1 MPPVGPERGS
11 FPILTPE
18 ESAMDIPLI
27 LYIFVCIALSFI
39 IKGLVGFG
47 DPLLYTPLLS
57 VFLPNSTITPGLL
70 PVSLILNTRV
80 VWKNR
85 SHFDP
90 GLVLPIAVFVMLGI
104 IPGTLLLQYGSPSVL
119 KLLLGLVIIAMGV
132 EMLTRK
138 PGSGKPSALLR
149 SVMSFLSGVTAG
161 LFGIDLL
168 FLAYLER
175 VTQRREEFRSNVCF
189 VFIFESVF
197 RMILYLWNGM
207 FNTQNLLLSLIAL
220 PASLLGMWVGALL
233 DKRVSDRLSH
243 RFIIYV
249 FILGGISSSIYALVQ
264 LI

>member
-1 MPPVGPERGS
+1 
-11 FPILTPE
+11 
-18 ESAMDIPLI
+18 MDFPLI
-27 LYIFVCIALSFI
+27 LYVVVSIALSFI

-47 DPLLYTPLLS
+47 DPLVYTPLLS

-70 PVSLILNTRV
+70 PVSLVLNARV

-85 SHFDP
+85 AHFSP
-90 GLVLPIAVFVMLGI
+90 QLVLPIAAFVMLGI

-138 PGSGKPSALLR
+138 SGSGKPNALLR

-175 VTQRREEFRSNVCF
+175 VSQRREEFRGNVCF
-189 VFIFESVF
+189 VFILEGLF
-197 RMILYLWNGM
+197 RTALYLWSGM
-207 FNTQNLLLSLIAL
+207 FTAQSLLLSLIAL
-220 PASLLGMWVGALL
+220 PASLLGMWMGAVL

-249 FILGGISSSIYALVQ
+249 FILGGVSTSIYALLQ
-264 LI
+264 LV

>member
-1 MPPVGPERGS
+1 
-11 FPILTPE
+11 
-18 ESAMDIPLI
+18 MDFPLI
-27 LYIFVCIALSFI
+27 LYVVVSIALSFI

-47 DPLLYTPLLS
+47 DPLVYTPLLS

-70 PVSLILNTRV
+70 PVSLVLNARV

-85 SHFDP
+85 THFSP
-90 GLVLPIAVFVMLGI
+90 QLVLPIAAFVMLGI

-138 PGSGKPSALLR
+138 SGSGKPNALLR

-175 VTQRREEFRSNVCF
+175 VSQRREEFRGNVCF
-189 VFIFESVF
+189 IFILEGIF
-197 RMILYLWNGM
+197 RTVLYLWSGM
-207 FNTQNLLLSLIAL
+207 FTTQSLLLSLISL
-220 PASLLGMWVGALL
+220 PAALLGMWVGSLL
-233 DKRVSDRLSH
+233 DRHVSDRLSH

-249 FILGGISSSIYALVQ
+249 FILGGVSTSIYALLQ
-264 LI
+264 LV

>member
-1 MPPVGPERGS
+1 
-11 FPILTPE
+11 
-18 ESAMDIPLI
+18 MDLPLI
-27 LYIFVCIALSFI
+27 LYVFVSIALAFI

-70 PVSLILNTRV
+70 PVSLVLNARV

-85 SHFDP
+85 SHFSP
-90 GLVLPIAVFVMLGI
+90 RLVFPIAAFVMLGI
-104 IPGTLLLQYGSPSVL
+104 IPGTLLLQYGSASAL

-138 PGSGKPSALLR
+138 PGTGKPSALLR

-168 FLAYLER
+168 FLAYVER
-175 VTQRREEFRSNVCF
+175 VSQRREEFRGNVCF
-189 VFIFESVF
+189 IFILEGIF
-197 RMILYLWNGM
+197 RTVLYLWSGM
-207 FNTQNLLLSLIAL
+207 FTTQSLLLSLISL
-220 PASLLGMWVGALL
+220 PAALLGMWVGSLL
-233 DKRVSDRLSH
+233 DRHVSDRLSH

-249 FILGGISSSIYALVQ
+249 FILGGVSTSIYALLQ
-264 LI
+264 LV

>member
-1 MPPVGPERGS
+1 MD
-11 FPILTPE
+11 FPL
-18 ESAMDIPLI
+18 M
-27 LYIFVCIALSFI
+27 LYAFVCVGVSCV

-47 DPLLYTPLLS
+47 DPLISTPLLS

-70 PVSLILNTRV
+70 PVSLVMNIQV

-85 SHFDP
+85 AHFAP
-90 GLVLPIAVFVMLGI
+90 KMVLPIAAFVMLGI
-104 IPGTLLLQYGSPSVL
+104 IPGTLLLRYGSPTVL
-119 KLLLGLVIIAMGV
+119 KLLLGLVIIGLGV

-138 PGSGKPSALLR
+138 PGAGKPSALLR
-149 SVMSFLSGVTAG
+149 SVMSFFSGVTAG

-175 VTQRREEFRSNVCF
+175 VSQRREEFRGNVCF
-189 VFIFESVF
+189 VFFLEGAF
-197 RMILYLWNGM
+197 RVVLYLWNGM
-207 FNTQNLLLSLIAL
+207 FTAQSLLLSLIAL
-220 PASLLGMWVGALL
+220 PASLLGMWVGILL

-249 FILGGISSSIYALVQ
+249 FILGGVSTTIYALLQ

>member
-1 MPPVGPERGS
+1 
-11 FPILTPE
+11 
-18 ESAMDIPLI
+18 MDLPLI
-27 LYIFVCIALSFI
+27 LYVFVSIALAFI

-70 PVSLILNTRV
+70 PVSLVLNARV

-85 SHFDP
+85 NHFSP
-90 GLVLPIAVFVMLGI
+90 RLVLPIAAFVMLGI
-104 IPGTLLLQYGSPSVL
+104 IPGTLLQYGSPSAL

-138 PGSGKPSALLR
+138 PGTGKPSALLR

-175 VTQRREEFRSNVCF
+175 VSQRREEFRGNVCF
-189 VFIFESVF
+189 IFILEGIF
-197 RMILYLWNGM
+197 RTVLYLWSGM
-207 FNTQNLLLSLIAL
+207 FTTQSLLLSLISL
-220 PASLLGMWVGALL
+220 PAALLGMWVGSLL
-233 DKRVSDRLSH
+233 DRRVSDRLSH

-249 FILGGISSSIYALVQ
+249 FILGGVSTSIYALLQ
-264 LI
+264 LL

>member
-1 MPPVGPERGS
+1 
-11 FPILTPE
+11 
-18 ESAMDIPLI
+18 MDLPLV
-27 LYIFVCIALSFI
+27 LYIFVSVAISFI

-57 VFLPNSTITPGLL
+57 VSLPNSTITPGML
-70 PVSLILNTRV
+70 PVSLVLNARV

-85 SHFDP
+85 THFDP
-90 GLVLPIAVFVMLGI
+90 RLVLPIAAFVMLGI
-104 IPGTLLLQYGSPSVL
+104 IPGTLLLRYGSPSVL

-132 EMLTRK
+132 EMLTRR
-138 PGSGKPSALLR
+138 PGAGTPSALLR

-175 VTQRREEFRSNVCF
+175 VTQRREAFRGNVCF
-189 VFIFESVF
+189 VFIFEGVF
-197 RMILYLWNGM
+197 RTILYIWNGM
-207 FNTQNLLLSLIAL
+207 FTAQNLLLSLIAL

-233 DKRVSDRLSH
+233 DRRVSDRLSH

-249 FILGGISSSIYALVQ
+249 FILGGVSTSVYAVLQ

>member
-1 MPPVGPERGS
+1 
-11 FPILTPE
+11 
-18 ESAMDIPLI
+18 MDLPLI
-27 LYIFVCIALSFI
+27 LYVFVSIALAFI

-70 PVSLILNTRV
+70 PVSLVLNARV

-85 SHFDP
+85 SHFSP
-90 GLVLPIAVFVMLGI
+90 RLVFPIAAFVMLGI
-104 IPGTLLLQYGSPSVL
+104 IPGTLLLQYGSPSAL

-138 PGSGKPSALLR
+138 PGTGKPSALLR

-175 VTQRREEFRSNVCF
+175 VSQRREEFRGNVCF
-189 VFIFESVF
+189 IFILEGIF
-197 RMILYLWNGM
+197 RTVLYLWSGM
-207 FNTQNLLLSLIAL
+207 FTTQSLLLSLISL
-220 PASLLGMWVGALL
+220 PAALLGMWVGSLL
-233 DKRVSDRLSH
+233 DRHVSDRLSH

-249 FILGGISSSIYALVQ
+249 FIMGGVSTSIYALLQ
-264 LI
+264 LV

>member
-1 MPPVGPERGS
+1 
-11 FPILTPE
+11 
-18 ESAMDIPLI
+18 MDIPLI
-27 LYIFVCIALSFI
+27 LYSFVCIMLAFV

-57 VFLPNSTITPGLL
+57 VSLPNSTITPGLL
-70 PVSLILNTRV
+70 PVSLVLNARV

-85 SHFDP
+85 GHFDAR
-90 GLVLPIAVFVMLGI
+90 LVLPIAAFVMLGI
-104 IPGTLLLQYGSPSVL
+104 IPGTLLLRYGSPSVL

-138 PGSGKPSALLR
+138 PGAGRPSALLR
-149 SVMSFLSGVTAG
+149 SVMSFFSGVTAG

-175 VTQRREEFRSNVCF
+175 VTQRREEFRGNVCF
-189 VFIFESVF
+189 VFIFEGVF
-197 RMILYLWNGM
+197 RMILYTWNGM
-207 FNTQNLLLSLIAL
+207 FSRESLLLSLVAL
-220 PASLLGMWVGALL
+220 PSSFLGMWLGSLL
-233 DKRVSDRLSH
+233 DRRISDRLSL

-249 FILGGISSSIYALVQ
+249 FILGGVSTSIYALLQ